1 MKDFNMNS
9 QQHHVAAVA
18 LLMSTLSERE
28 REVMKQV
35 FLGHDAA
42 TIADAQQVTVN
53 TVEAQRARALKKM
66 GARNSVQLAAL
77 VKGAKS
83 YHLKRYIQRLQ
94 VAQRAPQSQLGVLH
108 FEPADGMT
116 YQSTSAVAME
126 SVNDVV
132 DAADVDDADDAPIIL
147 RRYRRKSA

>member
-1 MKDFNMNS
+1 MNS

-94 VAQRAPQSQLGVLH
+94 VAQRAPQS
-108 FEPADGMT
+108 D
-116 YQSTSAVAME
+116 
-126 SVNDVV
+126 
-132 DAADVDDADDAPIIL
+132 
-147 RRYRRKSA
+147 RKSTRLNSSHVAISYAVFCLKKKNKIYSQDTVIHYYI